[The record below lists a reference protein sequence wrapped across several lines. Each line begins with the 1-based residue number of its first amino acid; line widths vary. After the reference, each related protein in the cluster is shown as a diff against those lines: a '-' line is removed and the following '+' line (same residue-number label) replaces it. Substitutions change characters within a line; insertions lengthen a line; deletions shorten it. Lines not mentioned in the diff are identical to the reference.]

1 MRLIMINDIEFRH
14 TGSIDQIL
22 MNEADG
28 VIGDL
33 EADVSEMDNEG
44 IVEGIM
50 DAFGGMGI

>member
-1 MRLIMINDIEFRH
+1 MINDVEFLEH

-28 VIGDL
+28 VDGDL

-44 IVEGIM
+44 IAEGIM
-50 DAFGGMGI
+50 AAFGGMGI

>member
-1 MRLIMINDIEFRH
+1 MINDIEFRH
-14 TGSIDQIL
+14 TGSIDPIL

-33 EADVSEMDNEG
+33 EADVSEMDNRG

-50 DAFGGMGI
+50 DALGIVFKGVL